1 MDRHFKFVGWCSS
14 MKDFTAVVKL
24 SLFWV
29 KKKGGGGRYKS
40 PIYEWCAERSILKH
54 ET

>member
-1 MDRHFKFVGWCSS
+1 MDRHFKFVGLYSS

-29 KKKGGGGRYKS
+29 KKKGGGEGTSLPFKS
-40 PIYEWCAERSILKH
+40 GVQKGAY
-54 ET
+54 